1 MLSSFITYPYLYAKT
16 PLKIQ
21 LLVRLY
27 TYRNVA
33 KNRPLTNSNQKKI
46 TSPLLLYTYIKQLT
60 PNTTCTFQKGAAA
73 VATPAWHASQCTS
86 TETRRLPHA
95 REARFIATTPMFGKT
110 G

>member
-1 MLSSFITYPYLYAKT
+1 MFWYAYI
-16 PLKIQ
+16 PIG
-21 LLVRLY
+21 
-27 TYRNVA
+27 RNVT
-33 KNRPLTNSNQKKI
+33 KKQTVDLTHKKPKASR
-46 TSPLLLYTYIKQLT
+46 TTYIRT
-60 PNTTCTFQKGAAA
+60 SNNTTCTVQKGAAA